1 MDFDLTE
8 NQQALADLAERI
20 FGDLATADR
29 VAEVEATDDRFDRNL
44 WGALAEAG
52 LVGMAL
58 PERDGGLDL
67 GLVETCLVLQ
77 QQGRR
82 VAPVPLLAATTLGAW
97 AIAAYGSDA
106 LRARWLE
113 GVAQGHRILTGAWT
127 DPAGTD
133 ESRPLTGLADGVG
146 WRASGKKVAVAAAG
160 VADAVVVPVDID
172 GSHRVAVVPID
183 ADGLIVSLA

>member
-1 MDFDLTE
+1 MTD

-29 VAEVEATDDRFDRNL
+29 VAEVEATDDRFDRKL

-82 VAPVPLLAATTLGAW
+82 VAPVPLLASTALSAW
-97 AIAAYGSDA
+97 AIASYG
-106 LRARWLE
+106 
-113 GVAQGHRILTGAWT
+113 
-127 DPAGTD
+127 
-133 ESRPLTGLADGVG
+133 
-146 WRASGKKVAVAAAG
+146 
-160 VADAVVVPVDID
+160 
-172 GSHRVAVVPID
+172 
-183 ADGLIVSLA
+183 

>member
-20 FGDLATADR
+20 FGDLAPTDR

-44 WGALAEAG
+44 WGALAKAG

-58 PERDGGLDL
+58 PERDGGLGL

-97 AIAAYGSDA
+97 AIAA
-106 LRARWLE
+106 
-113 GVAQGHRILTGAWT
+113 
-127 DPAGTD
+127 
-133 ESRPLTGLADGVG
+133 
-146 WRASGKKVAVAAAG
+146 
-160 VADAVVVPVDID
+160 
-172 GSHRVAVVPID
+172 
-183 ADGLIVSLA
+183 